1 MTKCLISST
10 ALLRNNNHGNDTPLD
25 DPVEIGSSSESDAD
39 DDEDDDE
46 TILRI
51 EKYLFRLLHQ
61 VHFIVLSHYDHDL
74 FSSPI
79 QISEQSRAIIE
90 RIERFISGVLND
102 MRNGNRI
109 QIIVQNRRS
118 WANCLTENE
127 R

>member
-10 ALLRNNNHGNDTPLD
+10 ALLRNNNHENDTPLD
-25 DPVEIGSSSESDAD
+25 DPVEIGSSSESDA

-61 VHFIVLSHYDHDL
+61 VHFIVFAHYDHDL

-118 WANCLTENE
+118 WANCLMENE